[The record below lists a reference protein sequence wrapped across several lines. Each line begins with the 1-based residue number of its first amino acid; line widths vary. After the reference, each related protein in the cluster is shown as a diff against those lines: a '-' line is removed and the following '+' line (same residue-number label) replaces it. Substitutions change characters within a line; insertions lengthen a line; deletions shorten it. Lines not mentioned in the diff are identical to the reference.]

1 MEAKKGRGPHKLK
14 KCWGNKE
21 HCLAAKVENG
31 TVLCTALKNTYF
43 DKRQCPFY
51 LDEIEKMVMGD
62 KIAHGELTPIV
73 KEVR

>member
-1 MEAKKGRGPHKLK
+1 MGKEKEEGRTNSKNAG
-14 KCWGNKE
+14 CNKE

-31 TVLCTALKNTYF
+31 TVLCTALKYTYF

-51 LDEIEKMVMGD
+51 LDEIEKMVMDD